1 MALGRND
8 GHMAK
13 IMIITAS
20 TGGGH
25 NQVAMTLEEGFREL
39 GHEAELV
46 DFIKE
51 ENKMLEMLVEEG
63 YEILAGRFPKLYGEL
78 YKITNREFLDGPFTK
93 LFIRAESRRTWEIIR
108 DKKPDLIIGTHPFA
122 VKLIGALKKS
132 KKIETPFISIVTD
145 FEAHQTY
152 VDQNVDA
159 YVTGSRHTR
168 AGLIKKGIASEK
180 IYPLGIPIK
189 SEFFRNSDNPPL
201 HPGKFTVLL
210 MGGSMGLRG
219 IKKVLSRLTEMDED
233 LFIHAVC
240 GNNRELKNRL
250 REKHADSIEAGKL
263 NVMGF
268 VDNISELMD
277 DADVIITKPGGL
289 TVSESIAKNLPMIIP
304 FFIPGQEE
312 ENADFLALRE
322 AAVKIE
328 KEEDL
333 EARIKSMIKDPAV
346 LEGMRANMES
356 INMGD
361 SLKGVIALAQD
372 LLESQAQK
380 AKLKE
385 LLEKEIGALGI
396 YNVWTAVHVENGTSV
411 MSRRLLDLYG
421 EEFDAETVEKVFIED
436 FYDDDAFKK
445 DAGKRCGLR

>member
-1 MALGRND
+1 
-8 GHMAK
+8 MAK

-25 NQVAMTLEEGFREL
+25 NQVAATLQAGFRER
-39 GHEAELV
+39 GHEAELI

-51 ENKMLEMLVEEG
+51 KNKMLEILVEEG

-78 YKITNREFLDGPFTK
+78 YKITNRELLDGPFKK
-93 LFIRAESRRTWEIIR
+93 LFIRAESRRMWEIIQE
-108 DKKPDLIIGTHPFA
+108 KKPDLIVVTHPFA
-122 VKLIGALKKS
+122 VKLIGAIKKS
-132 KKIETPFISIVTD
+132 NKIETPFISIVTD

-152 VDQNVDA
+152 VDSKVDA

-189 SEFFRNSDNPPL
+189 SEFLKDSDHPPL

-219 IKKVLSRLTEMDED
+219 IKKVLSRLTAMDED

-240 GNNRELKNRL
+240 GNNKELKNRL
-250 REKHADSIEAGKL
+250 TEKHAHAIADGKL

-328 KEEDL
+328 KEKDIEPI
-333 EARIKSMIKDPAV
+333 IKSMIKDPGV
-346 LEGMRANMES
+346 LEGMRANMKR

-361 SLKGVIALAQD
+361 SLEGVIALAED
-372 LLESQAQK
+372 LLKRKGKKE
-380 AKLKE
+380 KLKE
-385 LLEKEIGALGI
+385 LLEKEIGLLGT
-396 YNVWTAVHVENGTSV
+396 YNVWTAVHVENGRSV
-411 MSRRLLDLYG
+411 MSRRLLETYG

-436 FYDDDAFKK
+436 FYDDEAFKK
-445 DAGKRCGLR
+445 DAGKSCKLR

>member
-1 MALGRND
+1 
-8 GHMAK
+8 MAK

-25 NQVAMTLEEGFREL
+25 NQVAMTLEAGFKEC

-78 YKITNREFLDGPFTK
+78 YKITNREFLEGPFTK
-93 LFIRAESRRTWEIIR
+93 LFIRAEKRRTWEIIR
-108 DKKPDLIIGTHPFA
+108 EKKPDIIIGTHPFV
-122 VKLIGALKKS
+122 VKLIGTLKKN
-132 KKIETPFISIVTD
+132 KRIETPFISIVTD

-152 VDQNVDA
+152 VNSNVDA

-168 AGLIKKGIASEK
+168 AGLIKKGIESEK

-189 SEFFRNSDNPPL
+189 SEFLNTAADTPF
-201 HPGKFTVLL
+201 HAGKFRILL

-219 IKKVLSRLTEMDED
+219 IKKVLSRLTAMDED
-233 LFIHAVC
+233 LFINVVC

-250 REKHADSIEAGKL
+250 REKHSDSIAAGKL

-268 VDNISELMD
+268 VGNISELMD

-289 TVSESIAKNLPMIIP
+289 TVSESIAKKLPMIIP

-333 EARIKSMIKDPAV
+333 ESIIKSMIKDPGM
-346 LEGMRANMES
+346 LEGMRANMER
-356 INMGD
+356 INTGD
-361 SLKGVIALAQD
+361 SIEGVIDLAED
-372 LLESQAQK
+372 LLEREAKK
-380 AKLKE
+380 AKLRE
-385 LLEKEIGALGI
+385 LLEKEIGLLGI
-396 YNVWTAVHVENGTSV
+396 YNAWTAVHVENGTSV
-411 MSRRLLDLYG
+411 MCRRLFEVYG
-421 EEFDAETVEKVFIED
+421 TEFDAGTVEKVFIED
-436 FYDDDAFKK
+436 FYDDDAFRK
-445 DAGKRCGLR
+445 DAGKKCTLL

>member
-1 MALGRND
+1 
-8 GHMAK
+8 
-13 IMIITAS
+13 
-20 TGGGH
+20 
-25 NQVAMTLEEGFREL
+25 MTLESGFRER
-39 GHEAELV
+39 GHETELV

-51 ENKMLEMLVEEG
+51 ENKILEILVEEG

-78 YKITNREFLDGPFTK
+78 YKITNRESLDGPFTK

-122 VKLIGALKKS
+122 VKLIGAIKNS
-132 KKIETPFISIVTD
+132 NKIETPFISIVTD

-152 VDQNVDA
+152 VDSKVDA

-189 SEFFRNSDNPPL
+189 SEFLKDSEHPPL

-219 IKKVLSRLTEMDED
+219 IKKVLSRLTAMDEN

-250 REKHADSIEAGKL
+250 REKHADAIAAGKL

-333 EARIKSMIKDPAV
+333 ESIIKSMINDPGV
-346 LEGMRANMES
+346 LEGMRSNMER

-361 SLKGVIALAQD
+361 SIEGVIALAGK
-372 LLESQAQK
+372 LLEGKQK
-380 AKLKE
+380 KDKLNK
-385 LLEKEIGALGI
+385 LLEKEIESLGI
-396 YNVWTAVHVENGTSV
+396 YNVWTAVHVENGTSI
-411 MSRRLLDLYG
+411 MCQRLLDVYG
-421 EEFDAETVEKVFIED
+421 TEFDAETVEKVFIED
-436 FYDDDAFKK
+436 FYDDEAFKR
-445 DAGKRCGLR
+445 DAGKSCKLR